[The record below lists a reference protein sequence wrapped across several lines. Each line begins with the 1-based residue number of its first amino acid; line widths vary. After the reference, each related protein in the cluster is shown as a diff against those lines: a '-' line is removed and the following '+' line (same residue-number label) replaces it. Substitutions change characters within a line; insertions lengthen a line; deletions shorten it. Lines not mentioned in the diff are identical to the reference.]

1 MAVMKFKNEN
11 FEEEVMK
18 SNIPVVVDFYADWC
32 GPCKMMSP
40 IIDEIANEMGE
51 TVKVGKVNVDE
62 EQSLAI
68 QFGVMSIPTIVI
80 IKNGKVTKTFVG
92 VQNKENIIKELK

>member
-51 TVKVGKVNVDE
+51 AVKVGKVNVDE

-68 QFGVMSIPTIVI
+68 QFGIMSIPTIVI

>member
-32 GPCKMMSP
+32 GPCKMLGP
-40 IIDEIANEMGE
+40 VLETGDANIL
-51 TVKVGKVNVDE
+51 KINVDTHE
-62 EQSLAI
+62 ELSVQYGI
-68 QFGVMSIPTIVI
+68 MSIPTICFF
-80 IKNGKVTKTFVG
+80 KDG
-92 VQNKENIIKELK
+92 ELKQKVVGFRNKDEIEQILKSI